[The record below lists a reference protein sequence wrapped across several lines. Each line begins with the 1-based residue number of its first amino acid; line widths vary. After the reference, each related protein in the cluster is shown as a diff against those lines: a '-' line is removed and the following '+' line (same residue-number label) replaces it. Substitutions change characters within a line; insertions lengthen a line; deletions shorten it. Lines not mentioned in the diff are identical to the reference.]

1 MYFGFNV
8 YVFRIENLKL
18 LDMKFTIL
26 DLKIMYDIEFGF
38 SEYRVWCLI
47 WKSLSL

>member
-1 MYFGFNV
+1 MYIGFNV
-8 YVFRIENLKL
+8 YVFRIEYFKL

-38 SEYRVWCLI
+38 SVYRVWCLI
-47 WKSLSL
+47 WKCLSL